1 MIDKYILFSVA
12 GTLYALP
19 TERIAHIE
27 MVEHV
32 TRVPN
37 APRFVDGVVFSRGE
51 VVPAVSLR
59 ARFGFERSAF
69 DTRTRLIVVRSGS
82 RVVGLIVDAAR
93 EFTTI
98 PESAI
103 KPRRNASRYGRCC
116 GHDDWKMT
124 SSPASSAFFV
134 AVAVLASVWCNTVAP
149 PVAAAS
155 EITKPVNPQS
165 CFNFPF
171 SNARFWVAG
180 DPSTEL

>member
-59 ARFGFERSAF
+59 ARFGFERAAF

-103 KPRRNASRYGRCC
+103 KPP
-116 GHDDWKMT
+116 HDAITGLSGEYLRGIATLADRLIVVLDIDAILDAT
-124 SSPASSAFFV
+124 AQALTIPDTLPAPSSQ
-134 AVAVLASVWCNTVAP
+134 
-149 PVAAAS
+149 
-155 EITKPVNPQS
+155 EI
-165 CFNFPF
+165 
-171 SNARFWVAG
+171 R
-180 DPSTEL
+180 